1 MRISKNYASHCLG
14 LDPHSPT
21 HPTSKDEILD
31 KVTSTSFTKAFT
43 VIAFV
48 GNVSDQQ
55 VTHTTWQVVRSCVE
69 NKRTKGQPKV
79 N

>member
-21 HPTSKDEILD
+21 HPTSQDEILD

-55 VTHTTWQVVRSCVE
+55 SNTHHLASSKKLCRKQTY
-69 NKRTKGQPKV
+69 
-79 N
+79 